1 MVRSAVSIVSGSGSQ
16 NGSPTSS
23 SSSGYKQAA
32 KAAAFTKSPTELP
45 RTMPH
50 AQPQGLAYQRPP
62 RTVSRKSVSDFSGDV
77 DFNAPKR
84 AMSVA
89 EYNEFTYTNNIARLL
104 GAKAHPF
111 DGAASNM
118 QYCQAVQLY
127 RGSRG
132 VADRS
137 CLVIGIQARDV
148 RLDARMAS

>member
-1 MVRSAVSIVSGSGSQ
+1 MRGASFHDLPPVPPMVRSAVSIVSGSGSQ

-32 KAAAFTKSPTELP
+32 KAAAYTKSPTELP

-111 DGAASNM
+111 SISGHIPFIDETLT
-118 QYCQAVQLY
+118 VFF
-127 RGSRG
+127 
-132 VADRS
+132 RS
-137 CLVIGIQARDV
+137 QV
-148 RLDARMAS
+148 RS